1 MSSDYTVGTEE
12 ECMVYLPLDY
22 IMNQSDF
29 HSNNVLDPCMSESMQ
44 IQKFKVSKEV
54 HWRAIACK
62 CWHITSCSD

>member
-29 HSNNVLDPCMSESMQ
+29 HSNNVLDPCMSESM
-44 IQKFKVSKEV
+44 
-54 HWRAIACK
+54 
-62 CWHITSCSD
+62 